1 MTGTKSTDEKLI
13 SWCEHGKMLVCEICA
28 LKTEVKL
35 LKQQVNTL
43 TFELKIKDAELKSVD
58 KLGVKYQRQAYVLT
72 KVIGEINRIL
82 IGDDVDAFD
91 TGECRRLITEA
102 LQSIKES
109 PREEQ
114 TP

>member
-1 MTGTKSTDEKLI
+1 MTGTNLTEEKLI

-28 LKTEVKL
+28 LKTEVKT

-43 TFELKIKDAELKSVD
+43 TKALKKIATMELVD
-58 KLGVKYQRQAYVLT
+58 GSAT
-72 KVIGEINRIL
+72 DEML
-82 IGDDVDAFD
+82 IA
-91 TGECRRLITEA
+91 RKA

-114 TP
+114 GK